1 LHEKFHRATSA
12 PPRPFYSLLMTV
24 SLLKTTILHWSPTRP
39 AWYRDPL
46 QAQIS
51 LHTLSGY
58 SAPETLRLVGHIAL
72 QPVVILVDVGSTHN
86 FIQEHLVPQLGLS
99 PCPTA
104 PLRVMMGNG
113 HQLDSHLLC
122 KATPIQVQDITFVV
136 DLHVLPLC
144 GANLVLGVQW
154 LKSLGPVL
162 TDYNTLSL
170 KFIRDGCIIEFQGET
185 NSSLHLI
192 TPPQLRRLFR
202 KEGANAYFHIHN
214 TSSNLPS
221 TQTNIDHLPSTIQNL
236 IAKFAPL
243 F

>member
-1 LHEKFHRATSA
+1 
-12 PPRPFYSLLMTV
+12 M
-24 SLLKTTILHWSPTRP
+24 
-39 AWYRDPL
+39 
-46 QAQIS
+46 
-51 LHTLSGY
+51 
-58 SAPETLRLVGHIAL
+58 GHIAL